1 MLNSIITTYNKFDEQ
16 QKKSMNPKKK
26 KRKIVPF
33 HGMFLFEA
41 VECFFGPEKALAPFD
56 ETYYPDDWEASE
68 PYDPFG
74 KPDVLNLWQIDV
86 YESKLNPN
94 STEDDIKNLGELE
107 KKRPFTEVEEKANR
121 IVQRAGVYFVDPLEL
136 SEPLLN
142 NIRKGEFMTLHGVR
156 ATGKTTRVFRVM
168 EQFEE
173 EGYLCLFFSF
183 KRSQV
188 PDSKIL
194 FWTTFSDYLVRTA
207 PEHIEDQIKSSNDFV
222 NLFSKRWEK
231 KVILFID
238 EYDIMYRANNETISS
253 FLRIVRNIKARK
265 EGYAIWSINIVDPSI
280 LHLSSKEVTT
290 SPFNVY
296 RPFQNPNFTQEQV
309 QFLFKEY
316 ANEERIIINQEVIK
330 DIYMRTNGHAGW
342 PCHQLR
348 KSYR

>member
-1 MLNSIITTYNKFDEQ
+1 MVESYNCLRLDNSYVFQVEVYKNKNDNDNDDKKFLKIGDEE
-16 QKKSMNPKKK
+16 
-26 KRKIVPF
+26 IPF
-33 HGMFLFEA
+33 
-41 VECFFGPEKALAPFD
+41 EKL
-56 ETYYPDDWEASE
+56 S
-68 PYDPFG
+68 
-74 KPDVLNLWQIDV
+74 LSQIM
-86 YESKLNPN
+86 KLNPN

-316 ANEERIIINQEVIK
+316 ANEERIIINQEACWMALSSIAEKLSMRIK
-330 DIYMRTNGHAGW
+330 KRTW
-342 PCHQLR
+342 
-348 KSYR
+348 

>member
-1 MLNSIITTYNKFDEQ
+1 MVESYNCLRLDNSYVFQ
-16 QKKSMNPKKK
+16 
-26 KRKIVPF
+26 
-33 HGMFLFEA
+33 
-41 VECFFGPEKALAPFD
+41 
-56 ETYYPDDWEASE
+56 
-68 PYDPFG
+68 FG

-94 STEDDIKNLGELE
+94 STEDDIKNLGVGYKSKEEETSTSLLSSQLPLSSR
-107 KKRPFTEVEEKANR
+107 KKTFHGSRRKEANR

-142 NIRKGEFMTLHGVR
+142 NIRKGEFMALHGAR

-168 EQFEE
+168 EQLEE

-188 PDSKIL
+188 PGLHIASVSYIS
-194 FWTTFSDYLVRTA
+194 FFFETVYLLRRLK
-207 PEHIEDQIKSSNDFV
+207 QIAKYYSGQHSAII
-222 NLFSKRWEK
+222 SWEK

-265 EGYAIWSINIVDPSI
+265 EGYAIWSINIVDPFSI

-330 DIYMRTNGHAGW
+330 DIYMRTNGHAEW

>member
-1 MLNSIITTYNKFDEQ
+1 
-16 QKKSMNPKKK
+16 
-26 KRKIVPF
+26 
-33 HGMFLFEA
+33 
-41 VECFFGPEKALAPFD
+41 
-56 ETYYPDDWEASE
+56 
-68 PYDPFG
+68 
-74 KPDVLNLWQIDV
+74 
-86 YESKLNPN
+86 
-94 STEDDIKNLGELE
+94 
-107 KKRPFTEVEEKANR
+107 
-121 IVQRAGVYFVDPLEL
+121 
-136 SEPLLN
+136 
-142 NIRKGEFMTLHGVR
+142 
-156 ATGKTTRVFRVM
+156 M

-222 NLFSKRWEK
+222 NLFSKR
-231 KVILFID
+231 
-238 EYDIMYRANNETISS
+238 
-253 FLRIVRNIKARK
+253 
-265 EGYAIWSINIVDPSI
+265 
-280 LHLSSKEVTT
+280 
-290 SPFNVY
+290 
-296 RPFQNPNFTQEQV
+296 PFQNPNFTQEQV

>member
-1 MLNSIITTYNKFDEQ
+1 MVESYNCLRLDNSYVFQ
-16 QKKSMNPKKK
+16 
-26 KRKIVPF
+26 
-33 HGMFLFEA
+33 
-41 VECFFGPEKALAPFD
+41 
-56 ETYYPDDWEASE
+56 
-68 PYDPFG
+68 FG

-107 KKRPFTEVEEKANR
+107 KKRPFTEVEEK
-121 IVQRAGVYFVDPLEL
+121 L

-142 NIRKGEFMTLHGVR
+142 NIQKGEFMALHGVR

-168 EQFEE
+168 EQLEG

-238 EYDIMYRANNETISS
+238 EYDIMYRANNETISL

-265 EGYAIWSINIVDPSI
+265 EGYAIWSINSRPLQYLASELKRSMLDGLVINCGKAIDEKLKKGLGENDISI
-280 LHLSSKEVTT
+280 WLK
-290 SPFNVY
+290 
-296 RPFQNPNFTQEQV
+296 
-309 QFLFKEY
+309 
-316 ANEERIIINQEVIK
+316 AIICK
-330 DIYMRTNGHAGW
+330 
-342 PCHQLR
+342 
-348 KSYR
+348 K